1 MGISLKGHSPNFQD
15 WVFDIDGNTWVAV
28 NQSTPEPLNIN
39 FVGRYRPY
47 PDSLPLINTS
57 GFNII
62 SSTTASTN
70 DLGEKQGVVEWTWA
84 GQKYRSKWLLS
95 AGREI
100 IVGDAETPSV
110 FEYGL
115 NFVGRIPYDGPAG
128 GAVGTGIQSQASM
141 DAQSAAKTKDER
153 EAAEL
158 TTAPAATVI
167 IPGAQLATG
176 PTPTPS
182 PAPAATRPV
191 NTGIPSQAALA
202 ASNQTKDE
210 REAAAAAAT
219 PPVATPAAAPP
230 PAATAAAATPPPT
243 RPVNT
248 GVPSQAA
255 LAASNKTKE
264 DIEASTAYKTYAYS
278 NQTPVQPPAPYT
290 PPPQYQTPVGITQT
304 PVLIP
309 GTKDAREAAAAP
321 ATDWVKLAIQLGAAY
336 LLFS

>member
-70 DLGEKQGVVEWTWA
+70 DLGEKQGIVEWTWA

-153 EAAEL
+153 EAAAAAAAATANTAT
-158 TTAPAATVI
+158 TTAAAI
-167 IPGAQLATG
+167 IPGAQLTTG
-176 PTPTPS
+176 TAPAPS
-182 PAPAATRPV
+182 PAPAA
-191 NTGIPSQAALA
+191 
-202 ASNQTKDE
+202 
-210 REAAAAAAT
+210 
-219 PPVATPAAAPP
+219 
-230 PAATAAAATPPPT
+230 T

-309 GTKDAREAAAAP
+309 GTKDAREAAAAAP